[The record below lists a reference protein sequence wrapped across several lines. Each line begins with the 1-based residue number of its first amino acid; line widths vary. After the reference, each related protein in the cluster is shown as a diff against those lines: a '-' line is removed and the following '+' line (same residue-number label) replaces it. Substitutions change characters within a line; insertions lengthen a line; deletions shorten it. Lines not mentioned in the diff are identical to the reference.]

1 MFYKIKA
8 KILRYTEYRDKNF
21 EAYMFST
28 RIKILVGYAL
38 LAIVLVSATWMVY
51 DNTRSLSAVNHA
63 SERFMARRDIV
74 DSLVFS
80 MLETANAERSVLLGD
95 ASKWER
101 FDRALSGSKRHARKL
116 RLLLNDTL
124 KQQRL
129 DTLMALLIAK
139 RENTLLVMNVL
150 KNNSRDIYYNNKVEA
165 LHSGRDSIVISPQT
179 KERHEQHETVYE
191 VVKTKR
197 GFFRRLGDAFR
208 KQRTDTI
215 STTRLTHQPS
225 TDTIHHRLNIADSV
239 ANALAEIHSEQQRA
253 NDRQQGIISTRNDRL
268 QLVSIQ
274 LTKRTWQLL
283 EDIQSDEHNALQR
296 VVGKAISSRRAMI
309 VRIAVLGLLAIL
321 SAAILVVYILRDIKR
336 ERRDR
341 QRILEAKTETERIMQ
356 QRERLLLTITHDIKA
371 PAASIAGFIDLLSEY
386 VDRPKAVGYL
396 QSISGSANHLLQ
408 LVSALLDYHKLEN
421 GKAERHEVS
430 FQPTA
435 LVSECVA
442 QMQPLAMAKQLR
454 LATDINV
461 AEDMFCRSDAFRI
474 KQIVNNLVS
483 NAIKYTDEGEVR
495 VGITVLNGWM
505 TLSVSDT
512 GCGMTPEELQSVF
525 NAFTRLPGAQG
536 KEGVGLGLTITREIV
551 TLLGGRINV
560 ASTKG
565 KGTTFRVC
573 LPVKVVTNQGIH
585 SGGALVSSA
594 PTKQQVHQQ
603 SKHTQGVH
611 LSQVHQQSKEVHQQ
625 SKHTQGVHLSQ
636 VHQQSKE
643 VHQQSK
649 HTQGVHLSQVHQQS
663 KEVHQQSKQS
673 QPDCLVG
680 ALETSAPPKGNSQ
693 HHNTSTSQPTISVVI
708 VDDDRL
714 QGQLLNE
721 MLRRIDGVQFDITT
735 TIHADEAISIAVE
748 KNPHIVFT
756 DIEMPEMN
764 GSEIM
769 RRIRSASSAT
779 SATDKPVLRTK
790 FVAMTAHE
798 QSIMPQLRSDGF
810 DACLFKPFSVQTLAA
825 TICQLTGA
833 AVRVSEKE
841 QNSKLTIAGEAENN
855 STFNTPHSTLTIEG
869 EAENNSKLKTQN
881 SKLKTALLPFTDGDP
896 EAEAQI
902 IGDIRKSIEEYLE
915 MIGDGSDPERV
926 AKAAHKAM
934 PLLEMIE
941 PGENAWV
948 APLQTPGGAL
958 VSSAPTKQQY
968 GDALVPARLSPL
980 ARARSAPIKHQPGGA
995 LVSSAPIQQQSGGAL
1010 VSSTPIQQPGGAPTK
1025 QQYSQSEEKN
1035 ILVGALETS
1044 APPKETT
1051 APSGETTAPPEET
1064 TAPPNE
1070 QERERLTKQLIEKL
1084 KEILCDIY

>member
-38 LAIVLVSATWMVY
+38 LAIVLLSATWMVY

-116 RLLLNDTL
+116 RPLLNDTL

-165 LHSGRDSIVISPQT
+165 LHSGRDSIVINPQT

-253 NDRQQGIISTRNDRL
+253 NDRQQDIISTRNDRL

-408 LVSALLDYHKLEN
+408 LVSALLDYHKLES

-551 TLLGGRINV
+551 TLLSGRINV

-603 SKHTQGVH
+603 SK
-611 LSQVHQQSKEVHQQ
+611 EVHQQ

-649 HTQGVHLSQVHQQS
+649 HNSM
-663 KEVHQQSKQS
+663 
-673 QPDCLVG
+673 VG

-693 HHNTSTSQPTISVVI
+693 HLNTSTPQPTISVVI
-708 VDDDRL
+708 VDDDHL

-779 SATDKPVLRTK
+779 YATDKSVLRTK

-841 QNSKLTIAGEAENN
+841 QNSKHTIAGEAENN
-855 STFNTPHSTLTIEG
+855 SKLKTQNSKLKIAG

-926 AKAAHKAM
+926 AKAAHKAL

-941 PGENAWV
+941 PGKNQWV
-948 APLQTPGGAL
+948 APLQTQGGAL
-958 VSSAPTKQQY
+958 VSSAPTKQQ
-968 GDALVPARLSPL
+968 
-980 ARARSAPIKHQPGGA
+980 HPGGA
-995 LVSSAPIQQQSGGAL
+995 LVSSAPIQQQ
-1010 VSSTPIQQPGGAPTK
+1010 PGGAPTK
-1025 QQYSQSEEKN
+1025 QQHPQSEEKN

-1044 APPKETT
+1044 APPGETT
-1051 APSGETTAPPEET
+1051 TPSGETSAPPEET

>member
-8 KILRYTEYRDKNF
+8 KILRYTEYRNKNF

-38 LAIVLVSATWMVY
+38 LAIVLLSATWMVY

-101 FDRALSGSKRHARKL
+101 FDRALSGSKRQARKL

-253 NDRQQGIISTRNDRL
+253 NDRQQDIISTRNDRL

-408 LVSALLDYHKLEN
+408 LVSALLDYHKLES

-461 AEDMFCRSDAFRI
+461 AENVFCRSDAFRI

-603 SKHTQGVH
+603 SKHTQGVD

-649 HTQGVHLSQVHQQS
+649 HNS
-663 KEVHQQSKQS
+663 
-673 QPDCLVG
+673 LVG
-680 ALETSAPPKGNSQ
+680 ALETSAPPKGKSQ
-693 HHNTSTSQPTISVVI
+693 HLNTSTSQPIISVVI

-769 RRIRSASSAT
+769 RRIRTASSAT

-855 STFNTPHSTLTIEG
+855 STFNTQHSTLNIAG

-881 SKLKTALLPFTDGDP
+881 SKLKIALLPFTDGDP

-934 PLLEMIE
+934 PLLEMLE
-941 PGENAWV
+941 PGKNQWV

-958 VSSAPTKQQY
+958 VSSAPTKQQ
-968 GDALVPARLSPL
+968 
-980 ARARSAPIKHQPGGA
+980 QPGGA
-995 LVSSAPIQQQSGGAL
+995 LVSSAPTKQQQSGGAL
-1010 VSSTPIQQPGGAPTK
+1010 ISSAPIQQQPGGAPTK
-1025 QQYSQSEEKN
+1025 QQHPQSEEKN

-1044 APPKETT
+1044 APP
-1051 APSGETTAPPEET
+1051 GETTTPPEET
-1064 TAPPNE
+1064 TVPPGETTTPPNE

>member
-38 LAIVLVSATWMVY
+38 LAIVLLSATWMVY

-253 NDRQQGIISTRNDRL
+253 NDRQQDIISTRNDRL

-408 LVSALLDYHKLEN
+408 LVSALLDYHKLES

-495 VGITVLNGWM
+495 VGITVMNGWM

-565 KGTTFRVC
+565 NGTTFRVC

-603 SKHTQGVH
+603 SK
-611 LSQVHQQSKEVHQQ
+611 
-625 SKHTQGVHLSQ
+625 
-636 VHQQSKE
+636 
-643 VHQQSK
+643 
-649 HTQGVHLSQVHQQS
+649 
-663 KEVHQQSKQS
+663 EVHQQSKQS

-680 ALETSAPPKGNSQ
+680 ALETSAPPKGKSQ
-693 HHNTSTSQPTISVVI
+693 HLNTSTPQPTISVVI

-721 MLRRIDGVQFDITT
+721 MLRRIDGMQFDITT
-735 TIHADEAISIAVE
+735 TIHADEAIRIAVE

-779 SATDKPVLRTK
+779 SATDKSVRRTK

-855 STFNTPHSTLTIEG
+855 SKLKTQNSKLTIAG

-881 SKLKTALLPFTDGDP
+881 SKLKSALLPFTDGDP

-941 PGENAWV
+941 PGKNQWV
-948 APLQTPGGAL
+948 ALLQT
-958 VSSAPTKQQY
+958 
-968 GDALVPARLSPL
+968 
-980 ARARSAPIKHQPGGA
+980 PGGA

-1010 VSSTPIQQPGGAPTK
+1010 VSARLSPLARARSAPIQQQPGGALVSSAPIQQQPEGALVSSVPIQQPGGAPTK
-1025 QQYSQSEEKN
+1025 QQHPQSEEKN

-1044 APPKETT
+1044 APPEETT
-1051 APSGETTAPPEET
+1051 TPPGETTAPPEET

>member
-38 LAIVLVSATWMVY
+38 LAIVLLSATWMVY

-101 FDRALSGSKRHARKL
+101 FDRALSGSKRQARKL

-408 LVSALLDYHKLEN
+408 LVSALLDYHKLES

-442 QMQPLAMAKQLR
+442 QMQPLAMAKQLH

-560 ASTKG
+560 VSTKG

-594 PTKQQVHQQ
+594 PTKQQ
-603 SKHTQGVH
+603 
-611 LSQVHQQSKEVHQQ
+611 
-625 SKHTQGVHLSQ
+625 
-636 VHQQSKE
+636 
-643 VHQQSK
+643 
-649 HTQGVHLSQVHQQS
+649 
-663 KEVHQQSKQS
+663 VHQQSKQS

-735 TIHADEAISIAVE
+735 TIHADEAIKIAVE

-769 RRIRSASSAT
+769 RRIRNASSAT
-779 SATDKPVLRTK
+779 SATDNSVLRTK

-841 QNSKLTIAGEAENN
+841 QNSKLTIA
-855 STFNTPHSTLTIEG
+855 G

-941 PGENAWV
+941 PGKNQWV

-958 VSSAPTKQQY
+958 VSSAPTKQQHP
-968 GDALVPARLSPL
+968 GGALVS
-980 ARARSAPIKHQPGGA
+980 SAPIQQQHPGGA

-1010 VSSTPIQQPGGAPTK
+1010 VSSAPIQQPGGAPTK
-1025 QQYSQSEEKN
+1025 QQHSQSEEKN

-1044 APPKETT
+1044 APP
-1051 APSGETTAPPEET
+1051 GETTV
-1064 TAPPNE
+1064 PPNE

>member
-38 LAIVLVSATWMVY
+38 LAIVLLSATWMVY

-101 FDRALSGSKRHARKL
+101 FDRALSGSKRQARKL

-253 NDRQQGIISTRNDRL
+253 NDRQQDIISTRNDRL

-408 LVSALLDYHKLEN
+408 LVSALLDYHKLES

-454 LATDINV
+454 LSTDINV

-505 TLSVSDT
+505 TLSVNDT

-585 SGGALVSSA
+585 S
-594 PTKQQVHQQ
+594 Q

-611 LSQVHQQSKEVHQQ
+611 LSQVHQQSKQVHQLSKELHQLSKELHQQ
-625 SKHTQGVHLSQ
+625 SKHNSM
-636 VHQQSKE
+636 
-643 VHQQSK
+643 
-649 HTQGVHLSQVHQQS
+649 
-663 KEVHQQSKQS
+663 
-673 QPDCLVG
+673 VG
-680 ALETSAPPKGNSQ
+680 ALETSAPPKGTSQ
-693 HHNTSTSQPTISVVI
+693 HLNTSTSQPIISVVI

-735 TIHADEAISIAVE
+735 TIHADEAIKIAVE

-769 RRIRSASSAT
+769 RRIRNASSAT
-779 SATDKPVLRTK
+779 YATDKSVLRTK

-855 STFNTPHSTLTIEG
+855 SKLT
-869 EAENNSKLKTQN
+869 TQN
-881 SKLKTALLPFTDGDP
+881 SQLKIALLPFTDGDP

-941 PGENAWV
+941 PGKNQWV
-948 APLQTPGGAL
+948 APLQTPG
-958 VSSAPTKQQY
+958 
-968 GDALVPARLSPL
+968 
-980 ARARSAPIKHQPGGA
+980 
-995 LVSSAPIQQQSGGAL
+995 
-1010 VSSTPIQQPGGAPTK
+1010 
-1025 QQYSQSEEKN
+1025 
-1035 ILVGALETS
+1035 
-1044 APPKETT
+1044 
-1051 APSGETTAPPEET
+1051 ET

-1084 KEILCDIY
+1084 KDILCDIY

>member
-38 LAIVLVSATWMVY
+38 LAIVLLSATWMVY

-253 NDRQQGIISTRNDRL
+253 NDRQQDIISTRNDRL

-283 EDIQSDEHNALQR
+283 EDIQSDEHNAMQR

-408 LVSALLDYHKLEN
+408 LVSALLDYHKLES

-603 SKHTQGVH
+603 SK
-611 LSQVHQQSKEVHQQ
+611 E
-625 SKHTQGVHLSQ
+625 

-693 HHNTSTSQPTISVVI
+693 HLTITTPQHPTISVVI

-735 TIHADEAISIAVE
+735 TIHADEAISIAVD

-769 RRIRSASSAT
+769 RRIRNASSTT
-779 SATDKPVLRTK
+779 SATDKSVLRTK

-841 QNSKLTIAGEAENN
+841 QNSKHTIAGEAENN
-855 STFNTPHSTLTIEG
+855 SKLKTQNSKLTIAG

-915 MIGDGSDPERV
+915 MIGDGSDPEHV
-926 AKAAHKAM
+926 AKAAHKAL

-941 PGENAWV
+941 PGKNQWV
-948 APLQTPGGAL
+948 ASLQTPGGAL
-958 VSSAPTKQQY
+958 VSSAPTKQQH
-968 GDALVPARLSPL
+968 P
-980 ARARSAPIKHQPGGA
+980 
-995 LVSSAPIQQQSGGAL
+995 
-1010 VSSTPIQQPGGAPTK
+1010 
-1025 QQYSQSEEKN
+1025 QSEEKN
-1035 ILVGALETS
+1035 ILVGALLALASGESRAETS
-1044 APPKETT
+1044 APPGETT
-1051 APSGETTAPPEET
+1051 TPSGETSAPPEET
-1064 TAPPNE
+1064 TVPPNE

>member
-8 KILRYTEYRDKNF
+8 KILRYTEYRNKNF

-38 LAIVLVSATWMVY
+38 LAIVLLSATWMVY

-101 FDRALSGSKRHARKL
+101 FDRALSGSKRQARKL

-253 NDRQQGIISTRNDRL
+253 NDRQQDIISTRNDHL

-408 LVSALLDYHKLEN
+408 LVSALLDYHKLES

-435 LVSECVA
+435 LVCECVA

-454 LATDINV
+454 LVTDINV

-495 VGITVLNGWM
+495 VGINVQNGTM

-560 ASTKG
+560 VSTKG

-603 SKHTQGVH
+603 SKQNQGVH
-611 LSQVHQQSKEVHQQ
+611 LSPLGFRRLPEQEVHQQ
-625 SKHTQGVHLSQ
+625 SKHNS
-636 VHQQSKE
+636 
-643 VHQQSK
+643 
-649 HTQGVHLSQVHQQS
+649 
-663 KEVHQQSKQS
+663 
-673 QPDCLVG
+673 LVG

-735 TIHADEAISIAVE
+735 TIHADEAIKIAVE

-779 SATDKPVLRTK
+779 SATDKSVLRTK

-810 DACLFKPFSVQTLAA
+810 DACLFKPFSVHTLAA
-825 TICQLTGA
+825 TICQLTGI
-833 AVRVSEKE
+833 AVRVLE
-841 QNSKLTIAGEAENN
+841 NSKLTIAGEAENN
-855 STFNTPHSTLTIEG
+855 STFNTQNSKLTIAG

-934 PLLEMIE
+934 PLLEMLE
-941 PGENAWV
+941 PGKNQWV

-958 VSSAPTKQQY
+958 VSSAPTKQQH
-968 GDALVPARLSPL
+968 P
-980 ARARSAPIKHQPGGA
+980 
-995 LVSSAPIQQQSGGAL
+995 
-1010 VSSTPIQQPGGAPTK
+1010 
-1025 QQYSQSEEKN
+1025 QSEEKN

-1044 APPKETT
+1044 APP
-1051 APSGETTAPPEET
+1051 GETTTPPGET
-1064 TAPPNE
+1064 TVPPNE

>member
-63 SERFMARRDIV
+63 SERFMARRNIV
-74 DSLVFS
+74 DSLVYS
-80 MLETANAERSVLLGD
+80 LLETANAERSVLLGD

-101 FDRALSGSKRHARKL
+101 FDRALSSSAENA
-116 RLLLNDTL
+116 RLLRPLLQDTL

-129 DTLMALLIAK
+129 DSLMTLLKAK
-139 RENTLLVMNVL
+139 RENTLLVMKELN
-150 KNNSRDIYYNNKVEA
+150 KDCRDIYYNNKVEA

-208 KQRTDTI
+208 KQHTDTV

-253 NDRQQGIISTRNDRL
+253 NDRQQDIISTRNDRL

-408 LVSALLDYHKLEN
+408 LVSALLDYHKLES

-430 FQPTA
+430 FQPAA

-442 QMQPLAMAKQLR
+442 QMQPQAMAKQLR

-474 KQIVNNLVS
+474 KQIVNNLVG
-483 NAIKYTDEGEVR
+483 NAIKYTDEGEVC

-512 GCGMTPEELQSVF
+512 GCGMTPEEQQTVF

-551 TLLGGRINV
+551 TLLGGRIDV

-573 LPVKVVTNQGIH
+573 LPVKVVANQ
-585 SGGALVSSA
+585 V
-594 PTKQQVHQQ
+594 V
-603 SKHTQGVH
+603 
-611 LSQVHQQSKEVHQQ
+611 
-625 SKHTQGVHLSQ
+625 
-636 VHQQSKE
+636 
-643 VHQQSK
+643 
-649 HTQGVHLSQVHQQS
+649 
-663 KEVHQQSKQS
+663 
-673 QPDCLVG
+673 QP
-680 ALETSAPPKGNSQ
+680 SNISQ
-693 HHNTSTSQPTISVVI
+693 HLNITTPQHPITTPQHPNTPHPSNISQHLNITTPQHPITTALSVVI

-721 MLRRIDGVQFDITT
+721 MLQRIDGVQFDITT
-735 TIHADEAISIAVE
+735 TIHADEAIKIAVE

-769 RRIRSASSAT
+769 RRIRSAST
-779 SATDKPVLRTK
+779 SALTSASTSANDKPVRRTK

-825 TICQLTGA
+825 TICQLTGI
-833 AVRVSEKE
+833 AVRVSEKKQLKT

-855 STFNTPHSTLTIEG
+855 SKLTIAG

-915 MIGDGSDPERV
+915 MIGDGSDPERI

-934 PLLEMIE
+934 PLLEMLE
-941 PGENAWV
+941 PGKNQWLAS
-948 APLQTPGGAL
+948 LTPEH
-958 VSSAPTKQQY
+958 
-968 GDALVPARLSPL
+968 
-980 ARARSAPIKHQPGGA
+980 I
-995 LVSSAPIQQQSGGAL
+995 
-1010 VSSTPIQQPGGAPTK
+1010 
-1025 QQYSQSEEKN
+1025 
-1035 ILVGALETS
+1035 
-1044 APPKETT
+1044 
-1051 APSGETTAPPEET
+1051 GET
-1064 TAPPNE
+1064 NK

-1084 KEILCDIY
+1084 KDILCDIY

>member
-8 KILRYTEYRDKNF
+8 KILRYTEYRNKNF

-38 LAIVLVSATWMVY
+38 LAIVLLSATWMVY

-116 RLLLNDTL
+116 RPLLNDTL

-283 EDIQSDEHNALQR
+283 EDIQSDEHNAMQR

-408 LVSALLDYHKLEN
+408 LVSALLDYHKLES

-573 LPVKVVTNQGIH
+573 LPVKAVTNQGIH

-594 PTKQQVHQQ
+594 PTKQ
-603 SKHTQGVH
+603 
-611 LSQVHQQSKEVHQQ
+611 
-625 SKHTQGVHLSQ
+625 
-636 VHQQSKE
+636 
-643 VHQQSK
+643 
-649 HTQGVHLSQVHQQS
+649 QVHQQS

-680 ALETSAPPKGNSQ
+680 ALETSAPPKGKSQ
-693 HHNTSTSQPTISVVI
+693 HLNTSTSQPIISVVI

-769 RRIRSASSAT
+769 RRIRTASSAT
-779 SATDKPVLRTK
+779 SATDKSVRRTK

-855 STFNTPHSTLTIEG
+855 S
-869 EAENNSKLKTQN
+869 KLKTQN
-881 SKLKTALLPFTDGDP
+881 SKLKSALLPFTDGDH

-926 AKAAHKAM
+926 AKAAHKAL
-934 PLLEMIE
+934 PLLEMLE
-941 PGENAWV
+941 PGKNQWV

-958 VSSAPTKQQY
+958 VSSAPTKQQH
-968 GDALVPARLSPL
+968 P
-980 ARARSAPIKHQPGGA
+980 
-995 LVSSAPIQQQSGGAL
+995 
-1010 VSSTPIQQPGGAPTK
+1010 
-1025 QQYSQSEEKN
+1025 QSEEKN

-1044 APPKETT
+1044 APP
-1051 APSGETTAPPEET
+1051 EET
-1064 TAPPNE
+1064 TVPPNE

>member
-8 KILRYTEYRDKNF
+8 KILRYTEYRNKNF

-38 LAIVLVSATWMVY
+38 LAIVLLSATWMVY

-95 ASKWER
+95 SSKWER
-101 FDRALSGSKRHARKL
+101 FDRALSGSKRQARKL
-116 RLLLNDTL
+116 CLLLNDTL

-253 NDRQQGIISTRNDRL
+253 NDRQQDIISTRNDRL

-408 LVSALLDYHKLEN
+408 LVSALLDYHKLES

-435 LVSECVA
+435 LVCECVA

-603 SKHTQGVH
+603 SK
-611 LSQVHQQSKEVHQQ
+611 EVHQQ
-625 SKHTQGVHLSQ
+625 NKHNS
-636 VHQQSKE
+636 
-643 VHQQSK
+643 
-649 HTQGVHLSQVHQQS
+649 
-663 KEVHQQSKQS
+663 
-673 QPDCLVG
+673 LVG
-680 ALETSAPPKGNSQ
+680 ALETSAPPKG
-693 HHNTSTSQPTISVVI
+693 TSQPIISVVI

-721 MLRRIDGVQFDITT
+721 MLRRIDCVQFDITT

-769 RRIRSASSAT
+769 HRIRTASSAT
-779 SATDKPVLRTK
+779 SATDKSVHRTK

-825 TICQLTGA
+825 TICQLTGI

-841 QNSKLTIAGEAENN
+841 QNSKLTIA
-855 STFNTPHSTLTIEG
+855 G

-926 AKAAHKAM
+926 AKAAHKAL
-934 PLLEMIE
+934 PLLEMLE
-941 PGENAWV
+941 PGKNQWV

-958 VSSAPTKQQY
+958 VSSAPTKQQH
-968 GDALVPARLSPL
+968 P
-980 ARARSAPIKHQPGGA
+980 
-995 LVSSAPIQQQSGGAL
+995 
-1010 VSSTPIQQPGGAPTK
+1010 
-1025 QQYSQSEEKN
+1025 QSEEKN

-1044 APPKETT
+1044 APPGETT
-1051 APSGETTAPPEET
+1051 TPSGETSAPPGET
-1064 TAPPNE
+1064 TVPPNE

>member
-8 KILRYTEYRDKNF
+8 KILRYTEYRNKNF

-38 LAIVLVSATWMVY
+38 LAIVLLSATWMVY

-101 FDRALSGSKRHARKL
+101 FDRALSGSKRQARKL

-150 KNNSRDIYYNNKVEA
+150 KSNSRDIYYNNKVEA

-215 STTRLTHQPS
+215 STIRLTHQPS

-253 NDRQQGIISTRNDRL
+253 NDRQQDIISTRNDRL

-283 EDIQSDEHNALQR
+283 EDIQSDEHNAMQR

-408 LVSALLDYHKLEN
+408 LVSALLDYHKLES

-603 SKHTQGVH
+603 SK
-611 LSQVHQQSKEVHQQ
+611 EVHQQ
-625 SKHTQGVHLSQ
+625 SKHTQGVHLSPLGFRRLPEQ
-636 VHQQSKE
+636 EVHQQSKE
-643 VHQQSK
+643 LHQQSK
-649 HTQGVHLSQVHQQS
+649 HNSM
-663 KEVHQQSKQS
+663 
-673 QPDCLVG
+673 VG
-680 ALETSAPPKGNSQ
+680 ALETSAPPKGKSQ
-693 HHNTSTSQPTISVVI
+693 HHNTSTSQPIISVVI

-769 RRIRSASSAT
+769 HRIRTASSAT
-779 SATDKPVLRTK
+779 SATDKSVLRTK

-841 QNSKLTIAGEAENN
+841 QNSTLTIAGEAENN
-855 STFNTPHSTLTIEG
+855 STFNTPHSTLHIAG
-869 EAENNSKLKTQN
+869 EAENNSTFNTPHSTLHI
-881 SKLKTALLPFTDGDP
+881 ALLPFTDGDP

-934 PLLEMIE
+934 PLLEMLE
-941 PGENAWV
+941 PGKNQWV

-958 VSSAPTKQQY
+958 VS
-968 GDALVPARLSPL
+968 ARLSPL
-980 ARARSAPIKHQPGGA
+980 ARARSAPTKQQHPGGA
-995 LVSSAPIQQQSGGAL
+995 LVSSAPIK
-1010 VSSTPIQQPGGAPTK
+1010 QQPWDAPTK
-1025 QQYSQSEEKN
+1025 QQHPQSEEKN
-1035 ILVGALETS
+1035 ILVGAFETS
-1044 APPKETT
+1044 APPGETT
-1051 APSGETTAPPEET
+1051 TPFGETTAPPGET
-1064 TAPPNE
+1064 TTPSNE

>member
-38 LAIVLVSATWMVY
+38 LAIVLLSATWMVY

-101 FDRALSGSKRHARKL
+101 FDRALSGSKRQARKL

-253 NDRQQGIISTRNDRL
+253 NDRQQDIISTRNDRL

-371 PAASIAGFIDLLSEY
+371 PTASIAGFIDLLSEY

-408 LVSALLDYHKLEN
+408 LVSALLDYHKLES

-495 VGITVLNGWM
+495 VGITMQNGWM
-505 TLSVSDT
+505 TLSVKDT
-512 GCGMTPEELQSVF
+512 GSGMTPEELQTVF

-565 KGTTFRVC
+565 KDTTFRVC

-585 SGGALVSSA
+585 S
-594 PTKQQVHQQ
+594 Q

-611 LSQVHQQSKEVHQQ
+611 LSQVHQQSKQVHQLSKELHQLSKELHQQ
-625 SKHTQGVHLSQ
+625 SKHNSM
-636 VHQQSKE
+636 
-643 VHQQSK
+643 
-649 HTQGVHLSQVHQQS
+649 
-663 KEVHQQSKQS
+663 
-673 QPDCLVG
+673 VG
-680 ALETSAPPKGNSQ
+680 ALETSAPPKGTSQ
-693 HHNTSTSQPTISVVI
+693 HLNTSTSQPIISVVI

-769 RRIRSASSAT
+769 RRIRSASSAANT
-779 SATDKPVLRTK
+779 VDKPVRRTK

-825 TICQLTGA
+825 TICQLTGI

-855 STFNTPHSTLTIEG
+855 S
-869 EAENNSKLKTQN
+869 KLKTQN
-881 SKLKTALLPFTDGDP
+881 SKLKSALLPFTDGDP

-915 MIGDGSDPERV
+915 MIGDGSDPERI
-926 AKAAHKAM
+926 AKAVHKAM
-934 PLLEMIE
+934 PLLEMLE
-941 PGENAWV
+941 PGKNQWLAS
-948 APLQTPGGAL
+948 LQG
-958 VSSAPTKQQY
+958 VH
-968 GDALVPARLSPL
+968 LSPL
-980 ARARSAPIKHQPGGA
+980 GFSRLPEQEVH
-995 LVSSAPIQQQSGGAL
+995 QQSKLSQGVHL
-1010 VSSTPIQQPGGAPTK
+1010 SQVHQQSK
-1025 QQYSQSEEKN
+1025 EVHQQNKLQVHHQQTQPDS
-1035 ILVGALETS
+1035 LVGALETS
-1044 APPKETT
+1044 APP
-1051 APSGETTAPPEET
+1051 EET
-1064 TAPPNE
+1064 TTPPNE

-1084 KEILCDIY
+1084 KDILCDIY

>member
-8 KILRYTEYRDKNF
+8 KILRYTEYRNKNF

-38 LAIVLVSATWMVY
+38 LAIVLLSATWMVY

-101 FDRALSGSKRHARKL
+101 FDRALSSSAENA
-116 RLLLNDTL
+116 RLLRPLLQDTL

-129 DTLMALLIAK
+129 DSLMTLLKAK
-139 RENTLLVMNVL
+139 RENTLLVMKELN
-150 KNNSRDIYYNNKVEA
+150 KNCRDIYYNNKLEA

-239 ANALAEIHSEQQRA
+239 ANALAEIQSEQQRA
-253 NDRQQGIISTRNDRL
+253 NDRQQDIISTRNDRL

-396 QSISGSANHLLQ
+396 QSIAGSANHLLQ
-408 LVSALLDYHKLEN
+408 LVSALLDYHKLES

-430 FQPTA
+430 FQPAA

-442 QMQPLAMAKQLR
+442 QMQPQAMAKQLR

-474 KQIVNNLVS
+474 KQIVNNLVG

-495 VGITVLNGWM
+495 VGITMQNGWM
-505 TLSVSDT
+505 TLSVKDT
-512 GCGMTPEELQSVF
+512 GCGMTPEELQTVF

-551 TLLGGRINV
+551 TLLGGRIDV

-573 LPVKVVTNQGIH
+573 LPVKVVANQGTH

-594 PTKQQVHQQ
+594 PTKQQ
-603 SKHTQGVH
+603 
-611 LSQVHQQSKEVHQQ
+611 
-625 SKHTQGVHLSQ
+625 
-636 VHQQSKE
+636 

-693 HHNTSTSQPTISVVI
+693 HLNTSTPQPIISVVI

-779 SATDKPVLRTK
+779 PATDKSVLRTK

-855 STFNTPHSTLTIEG
+855 STFNTQHSTLNIAG

-881 SKLKTALLPFTDGDP
+881 SKLKIALLPFTDGDP

-926 AKAAHKAM
+926 AKAAHKAL

-941 PGENAWV
+941 PGKNQWV
-948 APLQTPGGAL
+948 APLQTQGGAL
-958 VSSAPTKQQY
+958 VSSAPTKQQ
-968 GDALVPARLSPL
+968 
-980 ARARSAPIKHQPGGA
+980 HPGGA
-995 LVSSAPIQQQSGGAL
+995 LVSSAPIQQQ
-1010 VSSTPIQQPGGAPTK
+1010 PGGAPTK
-1025 QQYSQSEEKN
+1025 QQHPQSEEKN

-1044 APPKETT
+1044 APPGETT
-1051 APSGETTAPPEET
+1051 TPSGETSAPPKET

>member
-38 LAIVLVSATWMVY
+38 LAIVLLSATWMVY

-101 FDRALSGSKRHARKL
+101 FDRALSGSKRQARKL

-215 STTRLTHQPS
+215 STIRLTHQPS

-253 NDRQQGIISTRNDRL
+253 NDRQQDIISTRNDRL

-283 EDIQSDEHNALQR
+283 EDIQSDEHNAMQR

-408 LVSALLDYHKLEN
+408 LVSALLDYHKLES

-573 LPVKVVTNQGIH
+573 LPVKVVTNQGVH

-594 PTKQQVHQQ
+594 PTKQ
-603 SKHTQGVH
+603 
-611 LSQVHQQSKEVHQQ
+611 QVHQQSKEVHQQ
-625 SKHTQGVHLSQ
+625 SKHTQGVHLSPLGFRRLPEQ
-636 VHQQSKE
+636 EVHQQSKE
-643 VHQQSK
+643 LHQQSK

-663 KEVHQQSKQS
+663 KELHQQSKQS
-673 QPDCLVG
+673 QPDCMVG
-680 ALETSAPPKGNSQ
+680 ALETSAPPKGKSQ

-714 QGQLLNE
+714 QDQLLNE

-735 TIHADEAISIAVE
+735 TIHADEAIKIAVE

-769 RRIRSASSAT
+769 RRIRNASSAT
-779 SATDKPVLRTK
+779 YATDKPVLRTK

-825 TICQLTGA
+825 TICQLTGI

-841 QNSKLTIAGEAENN
+841 QNSKLTIA
-855 STFNTPHSTLTIEG
+855 G

-941 PGENAWV
+941 PGKNQWV
-948 APLQTPGGAL
+948 ASLQTPGGAL
-958 VSSAPTKQQY
+958 VS
-968 GDALVPARLSPL
+968 ARLSPL
-980 ARARSAPIKHQPGGA
+980 ARARSAPIKQQHPGGA
-995 LVSSAPIQQQSGGAL
+995 LVSSAP
-1010 VSSTPIQQPGGAPTK
+1010 TKQQPWDTPTK
-1025 QQYSQSEEKN
+1025 QQHPQSEEKN

-1044 APPKETT
+1044 APP
-1051 APSGETTAPPEET
+1051 EET
-1064 TAPPNE
+1064 TVPPNE